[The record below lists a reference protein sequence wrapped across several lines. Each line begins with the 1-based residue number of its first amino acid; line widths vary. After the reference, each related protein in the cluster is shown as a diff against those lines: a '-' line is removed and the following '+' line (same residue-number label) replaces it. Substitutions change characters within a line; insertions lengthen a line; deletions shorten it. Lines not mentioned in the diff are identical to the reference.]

1 MAESRIHQESSELIP
16 DPLAIGDVL

>member
-16 DPLAIGDVL
+16 GPAIKETR